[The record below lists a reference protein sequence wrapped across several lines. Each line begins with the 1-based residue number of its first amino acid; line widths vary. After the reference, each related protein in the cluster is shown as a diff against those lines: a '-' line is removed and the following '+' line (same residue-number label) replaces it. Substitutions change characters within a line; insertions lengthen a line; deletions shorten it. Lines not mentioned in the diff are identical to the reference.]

1 MPYSIEA
8 AIELSPPGWT
18 REASAPPSPVGVL
31 SASSSVFALDAIA
44 PTRFVLVVLDSIED
58 IERKED
64 GYYNDDEEDDPEPDL
79 PAWPIDWDNLLDAAL
94 MELGLHAAG
103 TPDWFWYRTGTPA

>member
-31 SASSSVFALDAIA
+31 PPSSSVFALDRIA
-44 PTRFVLVVLDSIED
+44 PARFVMVVQDSIDD
-58 IERKED
+58 IERNED
-64 GYYNDDEEDDPEPDL
+64 RYYNDDEDDPEPDP

-94 MELGLHAAG
+94 MELGLHTAG
-103 TPDWFWYRTGTPA
+103 TPDWFWYRTGMPD